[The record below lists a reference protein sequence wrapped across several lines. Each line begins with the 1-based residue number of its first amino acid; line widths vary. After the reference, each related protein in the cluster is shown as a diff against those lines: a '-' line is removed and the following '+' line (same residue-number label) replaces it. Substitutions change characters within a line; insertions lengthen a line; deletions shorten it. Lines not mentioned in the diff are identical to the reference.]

1 MAVRIAIFGLGGRG
15 GEAYGGWILRH
26 PDRAQVVAV
35 AEPLLARR
43 DRFADRAGVPVE
55 NRYASWRELMAE
67 VERLNLDAVV
77 VATPDTD
84 HLEPAVA
91 AAERGLAVLLEKP
104 LARDEATLR
113 ELELKL
119 LPLRPRIAVCHVLR
133 ETPFWRS
140 VHAVVASGVLGKLV
154 TVRLEENIGF
164 WHFAHSYVRGN
175 WRNVETSSPMV
186 LAKTSHDLD
195 LLRWLAGAAP
205 ATVSSVGDL
214 THFRNENAPDGAP
227 SHCVHGCPVADSCPF
242 YAPRYYVE
250 RLADVDGWPVALLGD
265 DVSRDARLRALAEG
279 PYGRCVY
286 RCDNDVVDH
295 QQTVFT
301 FPGGLTASL
310 TTSAFTGQNTRTFQI
325 TATRGELSGRMD
337 TGELRLQLFTP
348 GPHVLPDLGTELT
361 ASTTGPMGHDVLE
374 WIAVPP
380 LWDEADHRGHAGG
393 DDALTE
399 KFVTA
404 VESGDFDAHVTTTLA
419 ASLDSHWMAF
429 AAERARLQ
437 GGVVQV
443 ADVRPVDVNA

>member
-1 MAVRIAIFGLGGRG
+1 MPVRIAIFGTGGRG
-15 GEAYGGWILRH
+15 AEAYGGWILRH

-35 AEPLLARR
+35 AEPLHGRR
-43 DRFADRAGVPVE
+43 DRFADRADVPAE
-55 NRYASWRELMAE
+55 NRFPTWRALMAE
-67 VERLNLDAVV
+67 VNRLDLDAVV

-84 HLEPAVA
+84 HLEPAAA

-113 ELELKL
+113 ELEQRL
-119 LPLRPRIAVCHVLR
+119 LPMQPRVAVCHVLR

-140 VHAVVASGVLGKLV
+140 VHAVVASGTLGALV
-154 TVRLEENIGF
+154 TIRHEENIGF

-175 WRNVETSSPMV
+175 WRNVATSSPMA
-186 LAKTSHDLD
+186 LAKTSHDMD

-205 ATVSSVGDL
+205 ETVSSVGSL
-214 THFRNENAPDGAP
+214 MHFRKENAPAGAP

-250 RLADVDGWPVALLGD
+250 RLANVDGWPVALLGD
-265 DVSRDARLRALAEG
+265 DVSREGRLRALAEG

-286 RCDNDVVDH
+286 RCDNDVADH
-295 QQTVFT
+295 QQTIFG

-310 TTSAFTGQNTRTFQI
+310 SVSAFTGQNTRTFQV
-325 TATRGELSGRMD
+325 TGTRGELAGRMD
-337 TGELRLQLFTP
+337 TGQLRLQLFAP
-348 GPHVLPDLGTELT
+348 GQHELPDLGTELMP
-361 ASTTGPMGHDVLE
+361 STTGPMDHDVLE
-374 WIAVPP
+374 WVAAPP
-380 LWDEADHRGHAGG
+380 RWDEADHRGHAGG

-399 KFVTA
+399 RFVTA

-429 AAERARLQ
+429 AAERARRH
-437 GGVVQV
+437 GEVVRL
-443 ADVRPVDVNA
+443 ADVRPLDVSA